1 MRTSLLLLFAAAG
14 CASRSIRDDVAR
26 VRELTNTPLPES
38 VTAAD
43 VEMATAND
51 VKEILREPLTAE
63 SAVRVALLNNR
74 ELRGTLRD
82 LGIERGEL
90 VQAGLLPN
98 PTFSFDLRD
107 PGAPGLPLQQDYYVE
122 FELTRALLTPLRTA
136 VAKADLEAARYH
148 VAGSVVGV
156 SYRARLAFYAVVAA
170 EQRLRVMQRS
180 LEALAAARDAAS
192 ALHDAG
198 NIPTID
204 LASEIATY
212 EDARARAAELELE
225 ALERREELQE
235 LLGLHGTDTQWTL
248 ALEFPAL
255 PAAAADDEEVERRAL
270 TASFAL
276 AEVRSRL
283 DAIAKRTGLARAEG
297 WWPDVTIDGHIEQ
310 DQAFWEKGAGASIRV
325 PLFDRN
331 QGTITRHE
339 AEFDGLME
347 RYQGLAIGVRSA
359 ARKTRNRLLSA
370 FTRAKQYNDTIVP
383 ARAEVMRQTLLQYNA
398 MQVGVFAVLQ
408 ARGQELESQLAY
420 IDTLRDYWSARAGF
434 EALLAGHA
442 PEAPAPNK
450 GGG

>member
-1 MRTSLLLLFAAAG
+1 MRSNLLGLATLVAS
-14 CASRSIRDDVAR
+14 CASTSIGDDVDR
-26 VRELTNTPLPES
+26 VKALTNVELPAS
-38 VTAAD
+38 VSASD
-43 VEMATAND
+43 VELATSQD
-51 VKEILREPLTAE
+51 VADLLKQPMTAD
-63 SAVRVALLNNR
+63 SAVRIALLNNR

-98 PTFSFDLRD
+98 PTVAFDIRA

-122 FELTRALLTPLRTA
+122 YELTRALLTPLRTA

-148 VAGSVVGV
+148 VAGSVVAV
-156 SYRARLAFYAVVAA
+156 SYRARIAYFAVLAA
-170 EQRLRVMQRS
+170 EQRLRVVQRG
-180 LEALAAARDAAS
+180 LEAAAAARDAAR

-198 NIPTID
+198 NIPLVD

-212 EDARARAAELELE
+212 ENARAHAAELELE

-235 LLGLHGTDTQWTL
+235 LLGLHGSETQW
-248 ALEFPAL
+248 ALGDGFPPL
-255 PAAAADDEEVERRAL
+255 PEGAGVDNDVERRAL
-270 TASFAL
+270 GASFQL
-276 AEVRSRL
+276 AEMRSRL

-297 WWPDVTIDGHIEQ
+297 WWPDITVDGHIEQ
-310 DQAFWEKGAGASIRV
+310 DQTLWERGAGASIRV

-331 QGTITRHE
+331 QGTVARHE

-347 RYQGLAIGVRSA
+347 RYQGLAISVRSA
-359 ARKTRNRLLSA
+359 ARRSRNRLLSA
-370 FTRAKQYNDTIVP
+370 FTRAKQYSETIVP
-383 ARAEVMRQTLLQYNA
+383 ARAEVMRQTMLQYNA

-408 ARGQELESQLAY
+408 ARGQELDTQLAY

-442 PEAPAPNK
+442 P
-450 GGG
+450 GGE